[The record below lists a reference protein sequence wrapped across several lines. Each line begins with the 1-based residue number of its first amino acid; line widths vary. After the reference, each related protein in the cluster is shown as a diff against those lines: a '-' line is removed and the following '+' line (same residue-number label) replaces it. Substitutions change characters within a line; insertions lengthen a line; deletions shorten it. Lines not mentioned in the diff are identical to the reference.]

1 MTREVTI
8 AAIQLPAWAEGDD
21 PAARKAFRV
30 AAVEHWLHQA
40 GAAGATLACLGET
53 CTGTDKTDAEDAA
66 TGPTVTRVKE
76 IAAQYAMHVVLPILA
91 DVDGVRRNVALM
103 IDDQGNEV
111 GRYLKVHPTR
121 GEMQKGIVPGD
132 NFPVFDLSFGRVGV
146 CICHDLSFPE
156 STRVLGLRGAEII
169 VWPTV
174 WSGWGEELCYAVI
187 QSRAIDNGVW
197 FVTSSFGTPADRAWK
212 PGMTLGRSGVIG
224 PDGLVLS
231 SAGRYVG
238 MSLAT
243 VDLDRPR
250 IAHSFSWSD
259 ENDFWT
265 SVLADRRPDA
275 YGPLTDPAYV
285 IPAVPPAERDVDAAR
300 PAAHYQR
307 QANPGQGKQAEQA
320 HSTGQNG
327 AGRPAPQQQESNP

>member
-8 AAIQLPAWAEGDD
+8 AAIQLPAWTEGDD

-53 CTGTDKTDAEDAA
+53 CTGSDRVEDAA
-66 TGPTVTRVKE
+66 TGPTVARVKAL
-76 IAAQYAMHVVLPILA
+76 AAHYAMHVVLPILA

-103 IDDQGNEV
+103 IDHQGNEV

-121 GEMQKGIVPGD
+121 NEMSQGIVPGD
-132 NFPVFDLSFGRVGV
+132 DFPVFDLSFGRVGI

-169 VWPTV
+169 VWPTW

-197 FVTSSFGTPADRAWK
+197 LVTSSFGTPAHRAWK

-238 MSLAT
+238 MALTT

-250 IAHSFSWSD
+250 LAHSFSWRE
-259 ENDFWT
+259 ENDYWT

-285 IPAVPPAERDVDAAR
+285 IPAVPPAEREFDAAR
-300 PAAHYQR
+300 PAAFYQR
-307 QANPGQGKQAEQA
+307 QASAENADSANAQ
-320 HSTGQNG
+320 QNG
-327 AGRPAPQQQESNP
+327 TAAQQPAPTEQESIH